1 MTRNWPKG
9 FTQVLITAS
18 LRTNNEIILQ
28 THLKAL
34 RNLSINEEISI
45 IVSDKDGAIVIL
57 NRNTV
62 NEKLRLLFNGTNA
75 YEKIDEK

>member
-1 MTRNWPKG
+1 M
-9 FTQVLITAS
+9 ITAS

>member
-1 MTRNWPKG
+1 M
-9 FTQVLITAS
+9 ITAS

-45 IVSDKDGAIVIL
+45 IVSDKDGGIVIL
-57 NRNTV
+57 NRNTI